1 MGLLTLAMAL
11 AISGVAA
18 WYSIAGLIAIFSG
31 ATTAIIIMG
40 GVLEAGK
47 LVTASW
53 LYRNWKRVPFLL
65 KSYLTSAVVVLM
77 FITSMGIFGFLSKA
91 HLEHSISVG
100 GTNEI
105 QIANLERQI
114 ARQQSI
120 IADAETVLAQ
130 LDSQVATLIEYDR
143 IRGPSG
149 SIAVRQNQSEERS
162 VLNETIDAAYVRI
175 DGLQKDLTPLQQE
188 KLAIEV
194 EVGPLKYIAELIYG
208 DQARD
213 YFDEAVRWVILLIV
227 FVFDPLAVLLL
238 IAANMNL
245 APAKPVKPVKK
256 IEAASMGDID
266 TPWTTVELEVEEEDD
281 GLSAAA
287 LSSVDWVTDKSQL
300 KAMLV
305 DVDNQ
310 LVELYSNRNTVENKK
325 EKRSLQRLKKKII
338 DKLND
343 EGSNE

>member
-31 ATTAIIIMG
+31 ATTSIIIMG

-53 LYRNWKRVPFLL
+53 LYRNWKQVPFLL

-91 HLEHSISVG
+91 HLEQSISVG
-100 GTNEI
+100 GTNDL
-105 QIANLERQI
+105 QIENLERQI

-120 IADAETVLAQ
+120 VADSETVLSQ
-130 LDSQVATLIEYDR
+130 LDAQVQTLIDYDR

-149 SIAVRQNQSEERS
+149 SIATRQGQAEERQA
-162 VLNETIDAAYVRI
+162 LNETIDAAYVRI
-175 DGLQKDLTPLQQE
+175 EELQTDLAPLKQE

-213 YFDEAVRWVILLIV
+213 FLDEAVRWVILLIV

-245 APAKPVKPVKK
+245 APTKPVKPVKK

-266 TPWTTVELEVEEEDD
+266 TPWTTVELEVEEDD
-281 GLSAAA
+281 NLSM
-287 LSSVDWVTDKSQL
+287 VDWVTDKSKL
-300 KAMLV
+300 KAMLD
-305 DVDNQ
+305 DVDKR
-310 LVELYSNRNTVENKK
+310 LVDLYTHRNTVENKM

-343 EGSNE
+343 EESDE